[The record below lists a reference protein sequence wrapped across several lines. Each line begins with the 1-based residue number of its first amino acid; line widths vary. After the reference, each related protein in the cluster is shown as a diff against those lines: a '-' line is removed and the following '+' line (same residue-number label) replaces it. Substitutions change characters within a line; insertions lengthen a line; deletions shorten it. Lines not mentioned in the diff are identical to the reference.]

1 MNFNQDIIE
10 LAKKNANF
18 RRVLVTGK
26 NSQLVLMSIP
36 PKGEI
41 GKEVHEKVD
50 QVLCFVEGE
59 GEAVLDDEVSSV
71 IPGFVT
77 FVPAGTWHNFYN
89 TGETDLKLY
98 TLYAPPQHPDGTI
111 HQTKAEADAAE
122 EH

>member
-1 MNFNQDIIE
+1 MIFNQDIVD
-10 LAKKNANF
+10 LAKKNTNF
-18 RRVLVTGK
+18 RQVLVTGK
-26 NSQLVLMSIP
+26 NSQLVLMSIS

-41 GKEVHEKVD
+41 GKEVHNNVD
-50 QVLCFVEGE
+50 QILCFIEGE

-98 TLYAPPQHPDGTI
+98 TIYAPPQHKDGTI
-111 HQTKAEADAAE
+111 HKTKEDAEQAE
-122 EH
+122 

>member
-1 MNFNQDIIE
+1 MQFNQDIID
-10 LAKKNANF
+10 LAKKNTNF
-18 RRVLVTGK
+18 RQVLVTGK

-41 GKEVHEKVD
+41 GKEVHQVD

-98 TLYAPPQHPDGTI
+98 TIYAPPQHADGTV
-111 HQTKAEADAAE
+111 HKTKADAEKAE
-122 EH
+122 